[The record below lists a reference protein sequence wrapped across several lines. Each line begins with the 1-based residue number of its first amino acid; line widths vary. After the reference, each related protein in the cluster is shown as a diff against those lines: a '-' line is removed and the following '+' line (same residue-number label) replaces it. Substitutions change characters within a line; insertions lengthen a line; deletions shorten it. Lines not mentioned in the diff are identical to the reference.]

1 MKACGSIPPTATDY
15 MNLLIM
21 AILIKDL
28 FSKLYNNLKHFI
40 VTSSNEQYCKYLRK
54 HGVRISG
61 GVIFRYPHH
70 TTIDVSRPGLIT
82 IGENVDIN
90 DNFTIMTHDFGTF
103 VFRNLY
109 HDFVP
114 SSGKVT
120 IGNNIYI
127 GRDVTIL
134 KGVTIG
140 DNCIIGLG
148 SIVTKDIPANS
159 VVCGVP
165 AKVVCSIEEYYS
177 KRKEK
182 SVRESMEYYK
192 VLAKYLDRTPIPTD
206 FTEEWALFFR
216 KEDFDKY
223 PEMHDVID
231 WRLKE
236 FQTDFWKKHKPIFNG
251 YEDFLKNMES

>member
-1 MKACGSIPPTATDY
+1 MT
-15 MNLLIM
+15 
-21 AILIKDL
+21 ILIKGVLYKL
-28 FSKLYNNLKHFI
+28 FSNLKHFI
-40 VTSSNEQYCKYLRK
+40 VTSSNEQFCKYLSK
-54 HGVRISG
+54 HGVRIG
-61 GVIFRYPHH
+61 EGVIFRYPHH
-70 TTIDVSRPGLIT
+70 ATIDTSRPGLIS
-82 IGENVDIN
+82 IGKNVDIN
-90 DNFTIMTHDFGTF
+90 DNFTIMTHDFVTF

-114 SSGKVT
+114 SSGNVT

-165 AKVVCSIEEYYS
+165 AKVVCSIDEYYT
-177 KRKEK
+177 KRKKK
-182 SVRESMEYYK
+182 STKESIEYYK
-192 VLAKYLDRTPIPTD
+192 TLSKFLGRTPVPAD

-216 KEDFDKY
+216 EEDFDEY
-223 PEMHDVID
+223 PEMHSVID

-236 FQTDFWKKHKPIFNG
+236 YQAEFWKNISL
-251 YEDFLKNMES
+251 YLMVLMIS